1 MKSKLFAKVMAA
13 CVSIMLVSGLTVS
26 ASTEKKES
34 YVEKKGITIEYFG
47 HSSFGI
53 SNKDGMQIV
62 TDPYDPM
69 LGYKFPSISTNLLT
83 VSHDHFD
90 HNNVAAVE
98 SYEELINTTT
108 GSFKVD
114 DIKVKG
120 ISTYHDGEQGASRG
134 TNTIY
139 TYEINNI
146 KVCHLGDLGHQ
157 LSKEQINSIGKVDVL
172 MIPVGGFFTIE
183 SEDVISAINSLD
195 PKVVIPMHYVT
206 ETSWPV
212 FEDYIAPVSDFTSR
226 INSEGWTVNEVDNLT
241 VTKQMLNTMKTKQV
255 FVLDYK

>member
-1 MKSKLFAKVMAA
+1 LKSKLFAKVMAA
-13 CVSIMLVSGLTVS
+13 CVTIMLVSGLTVN

-69 LGYKFPSISTNLLT
+69 LGYTFPTISTNLLT

-90 HNNVAAVE
+90 HNNVAAVK
-98 SYEELINTTT
+98 SYDELINATT
-108 GSFKVD
+108 GSFKKD
-114 DIKVKG
+114 GIKVKG
-120 ISTYHDGEQGASRG
+120 IFSYHDGSEGADRG

-146 KVCHLGDLGHQ
+146 KVCHLGDLGHM
-157 LSKEQINSIGKVDVL
+157 LSQEQIDSIGKVDVL

-183 SEDVISAINSLD
+183 SEEVISVINSLN

-212 FEDYIAPVSDFTSR
+212 FEDYIVPVTDFTSR
-226 INSEGWTVNEVDNLT
+226 ISSEGWSVKKVDNLT
-241 VTKQMLNTMKTKQV
+241 LTKQMLNTMKTKQV